1 MQGCSLRWKHKLSP
15 AVRIDLVF
23 MSGRLGQYVDVRTFQ
38 DTTHTDILTDPRVVL
53 AIVEIA
59 EANRPS
65 ASWTPMAPREGW
77 LASLGRVLGRLVDR
91 VRGRGAKAVPGGDGR
106 ARNPAEGAAG
116 SREGG
121 MAWLRRGAVVGH
133 KAPWGRVRLG
143 AGAQAA

>member
-1 MQGCSLRWKHKLSP
+1 MD
-15 AVRIDLVF
+15 AVMKAYSVTAGHIYPVF

-65 ASWTPMAPREGW
+65 APWTPMGPRQGW
-77 LASLGRVLGRLVDR
+77 LAGLGRALGRLVDR
-91 VRGRGAKAVPGGDGR
+91 VLGRGAKALPRGEGR

-116 SREGG
+116 SMQGG
-121 MAWLRRGAVVGH
+121 GAWLRRGSVVGH
-133 KAPWGRVRLG
+133 KAPRGRVKLG